1 MSAEV
6 PEHRK
11 AWAIYKDELPDYWDA
26 TKVPS
31 ATGAVAWQF
40 GGPPDLPAVWVA
52 MDRGSKIHAMLHFL
66 DERDLHWPSIAGT
79 ELERYAAAWREWLQP
94 TDEFVAIEKPLW
106 GTIAGVNYIVR
117 PDRVIKRRGQ
127 IWIVDIKTKSRV
139 GRRPNEQ
146 ECRQHALEVAAQR
159 LAVAQRLGP
168 DADVTGCLYLWP
180 SKAELV
186 RYGAARDIDEFAD
199 ILVRWQEAQGQQ
211 AVA

>member
-11 AWAIYKDELPDYWDA
+11 PWAIYEKELPDYWDA

-31 ATGAVAWQF
+31 ATGAIAWQF

-117 PDRVIKRRGQ
+117 PDRVIRRRGK
-127 IWIVDIKTKSRV
+127 IMVVDLKTKSRV
-139 GRRPNEQ
+139 GRPPTEQ
-146 ECRQHALEVAAQR
+146 EQRQHALEVAAQKV
-159 LAVAQRLGP
+159 AIAQRLGP
-168 DADVTGCLYLWP
+168 DADWVGCAYLWP
-180 SKAELV
+180 DKIKLV
-186 RYGAARDIDEFAD
+186 QYGDARDVDQFGD
-199 ILVRWQEAQGQQ
+199 ILARWADAQKIQ
-211 AVA
+211 ATG